1 MISRKNDINKIVFHS
16 VEDLAAG
23 HQLRKGENILRSSIK
38 DEYTDINEIFE
49 LYNIKKFIDNGV
61 SLVDWTEEDLDG
73 FKIKAE
79 KFGEIVSKFLNK
91 IKSEDIKV
99 QYGNLLMNYIHSF
112 WDIFNNQKF
121 YKKIKRDDFVHL
133 IEQEPYIISE
143 ILSHK
148 EIVGHFDKELTDLML
163 KHVVSAEILLSKYEV
178 KDDFKKTNRF
188 LPKSL
193 NIELK
198 EKLISLYLD
207 SEDVNY
213 NYLEIIQNARNRS
226 DFKVSDKL
234 RLKAKRLHEKKT
246 QEYFSK
252 SSGTNFGVSVAF
264 PEDLEKIKDGFI
276 DENGTLC
283 YRYNINFIRQN
294 IEPYSLFKNFKYLF
308 EYTDHQNRIEIVSRQ
323 SQIGVFE
330 RFMGVKSVNE
340 YFCGTQFN
348 INEMASQAQIFLYGK
363 ILQEL
368 GITLESILKSVF
380 TKDFMRI
387 YGFDDQANFECSK
400 SDSFLEKVRFIAPE
414 FESCLKQYKL
424 FVEEG
429 EIEHELLN
437 MSSTP
442 CELNDIPSL
451 NANKYIYLNS
461 ENQDYSNISGLL
473 FSDQT
478 LLSYVEPFKEKK
490 FGTFFNLMANERVL
504 FENYEDH
511 QKPRLNYLLDKK
523 IIRIDDTGYIVFENI
538 PRVLI
543 LKDLFE
549 YEVGSYFHYPLD
561 FQKESLQMEKENI
574 ITFESSLFSKPEQ
587 SFFNYYLNK
596 KEFTNGLDLRNSYL
610 HGTQVKSDKSEIHQN
625 SYLLYL
631 KLMFLSLLKMDDDL
645 EIHKKQT
652 ELNKIDC

>member
-1 MISRKNDINKIVFHS
+1 MTSRKNDINKIVFHS

-23 HQLRKGENILRSSIK
+23 HQLRKGENILRSIIK

-49 LYNIKKFIDNGV
+49 LYNIKKFFDNGV
-61 SLVDWTEEDLDG
+61 TLVDWTEDDLEE
-73 FKIKAE
+73 FKVKTE
-79 KFGEIVSKFLNK
+79 KFGEIVSKFLTK
-91 IKSEDIKV
+91 IRPEEIKV
-99 QYGNLLMNYIHSF
+99 YYEKLLMNYIHSF
-112 WDIFNNQKF
+112 WEVFNNQKF
-121 YKKIKRDDFVHL
+121 YKKINRGDFVDL
-133 IEQEPYIISE
+133 IEQEPYLISE
-143 ILSHK
+143 ILIHK
-148 EIVGHFDKELTDLML
+148 EIVGYFDKELTELML

-178 KDDFKKTNRF
+178 KDDFKKNNCF
-188 LPKSL
+188 LPKGLS
-193 NIELK
+193 IELK

-246 QEYFSK
+246 KEFFSK

-264 PEDLEKIKDGFI
+264 PENLENIKDGFI
-276 DENGTLC
+276 DEDGTFCL
-283 YRYNINFIRQN
+283 RYNINFIRQN
-294 IEPYSLFKNFKYLF
+294 REPYSLFKNFKYLF
-308 EYTDHQNRIEIVSRQ
+308 EYIDNQNRIELVSRQ
-323 SQIGVFE
+323 SQIGVIE
-330 RFMGVKSVNE
+330 RVVGVKSVNE
-340 YFCGTQFN
+340 YFCGTQFQ

-363 ILQEL
+363 VLQEL
-368 GITLESILKSVF
+368 GINLESILKSVF
-380 TKDFMRI
+380 TKDFKKI

-442 CELNDIPSL
+442 CVLSDIPSL
-451 NANKYIYLNS
+451 NSNKYIYFNT
-461 ENQDYSNISGLL
+461 ENQDYFNISRLL

-478 LLSYVEPFKEKK
+478 LLYYVEPFKEKK
-490 FGTFFNLMANERVL
+490 YGTFFNLMANEKVL

-511 QKPRLNYLLDKK
+511 QKPRLDYLLDKK
-523 IIRIDDTGYIVFENI
+523 IIRIDDSGFIVFENI
-538 PRVLI
+538 LRVLI

-549 YEVGSYFHYPLD
+549 YEVGSYYHYPLD
-561 FQKESLQMEKENI
+561 FQMETLQMEKENI
-574 ITFESSLFSKPEQ
+574 ITLESSLFSKPEQ

-610 HGTQVKSDKSEIHQN
+610 HGTQVKSEKSEIHQN
-625 SYLLYL
+625 SYLVYL
-631 KLMFLSLLKMDDDL
+631 KLMFLTLLKMDDDL

-652 ELNKIDC
+652 ELNKID